1 MSLRFKSNLLSSI
14 YLKSKKRSQS
24 LPSLLRPRRRQPYK
38 KKLLLRN
45 RQKKIFKMKIKQLI
59 STSLIMLRKRRLVQ
73 RIITMMKI
81 YLYGAIMEVL
91 KKSLLVGLKAE
102 AII

>member
-1 MSLRFKSNLLSSI
+1 
-14 YLKSKKRSQS
+14 
-24 LPSLLRPRRRQPYK
+24 
-38 KKLLLRN
+38 
-45 RQKKIFKMKIKQLI
+45 MKIKQLI
-59 STSLIMLRKRRLVQ
+59 SISLIMLRKRRLVQ

-81 YLYGAIMEVL
+81 YLYGAIMEAL

>member
-24 LPSLLRPRRRQPYK
+24 LPSLLRPRRQQPHP